1 MPTIV
6 ITGASSGIGRAT
18 TRYFAVRGWRVAAT
32 MRTPEAHGDLAALE
46 NVDTYR
52 LDVTDVASIERARD
66 AIFRSLET
74 VDVVVNNAGYA
85 LAGPF
90 EAATDEQ
97 IRRQFDTN
105 VFGLM
110 AVTRAF
116 LPRFRDRGAGMFVN
130 MSSTAGLAT
139 APFLSPYASSK
150 FAVEGFSEAVA
161 FELREVGV
169 RVKVVEPGRF
179 ATDVNGRSMDR
190 ASRDGLTAYGPA
202 WERFSRVWAAQEER
216 DPELVAEA
224 VYGAVTDG
232 EDRLRY
238 LVGPDAEWSVGYRRE
253 RGDDAYMAR
262 IAELYL
268 G

>member
-18 TRYFAVRGWRVAAT
+18 TMHFAERGWRVAAT
-32 MRTPEAHGDLAALE
+32 MRTPDAHGDLAALE
-46 NVDTYR
+46 NVHPYR
-52 LDVTDVASIERARD
+52 LDVTDDAGIGRARD
-66 AIFRSLET
+66 AILRDMGT
-74 VDVVVNNAGYA
+74 VDVVMNNAGYA

-116 LPRFRDRGAGMFVN
+116 LPHFRERGAGMFVN
-130 MSSTAGLAT
+130 MSSTAGRAT

-161 FELREVGV
+161 FELRELGI

-190 ASRDGLTAYGPA
+190 PSRNDLPAYDPA

-216 DPELVAEA
+216 DPKLVAET

-238 LVGPDAEWSVGYRRE
+238 LVGPDAEWSVGFRRE